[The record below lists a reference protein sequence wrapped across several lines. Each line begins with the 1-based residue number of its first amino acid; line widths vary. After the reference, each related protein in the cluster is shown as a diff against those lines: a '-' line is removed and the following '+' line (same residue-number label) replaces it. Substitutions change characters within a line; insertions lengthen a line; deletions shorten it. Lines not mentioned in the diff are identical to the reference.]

1 MSDTVPTS
9 YVQTFLLEQLDIRG
23 AVVRLADVWQAMQ
36 QGRSYAPAVARLL
49 GETSAVAVVIA
60 GNLKQDAR
68 LTFQIQG
75 HGPVSLL
82 VVDCNEALN
91 LRGRI
96 VTAIDVR
103 RRLGLPDRPSNEAG
117 MNIVVEHG
125 GELYSLIV
133 DSVGEVLTV
142 DADTFE
148 RNPATLDPQWKSFC
162 KGIYRLDGNLLL
174 SLDVANLL
182 TFQTATAA

>member
-1 MSDTVPTS
+1 MTQVSNTALTVADDRAEAGQAEFVTMSVDGQLFGIPV
-9 YVQTFLLEQLDIRG
+9 LL
-23 AVVRLADVWQAMQ
+23 V
-36 QGRSYAPAVARLL
+36 
-49 GETSAVAVVIA
+49 
-60 GNLKQDAR
+60 QDALKSQKITR
-68 LTFQIQG
+68 IPLASREVAG
-75 HGPVSLL
+75 
-82 VVDCNEALN
+82 ALN

-96 VTAIDVR
+96 VTAIDIR

-133 DSVGEVLTV
+133 DSVGEVLKV

>member
-1 MSDTVPTS
+1 MSETNSKALTVAGERPEAGQAEFVTMS
-9 YVQTFLLEQLDIRG
+9 VDGQLFGIPVLL
-23 AVVRLADVWQAMQ
+23 V
-36 QGRSYAPAVARLL
+36 
-49 GETSAVAVVIA
+49 
-60 GNLKQDAR
+60 QDALKSQKITR
-68 LTFQIQG
+68 IPLASREVAG
-75 HGPVSLL
+75 
-82 VVDCNEALN
+82 ALN

-103 RRLGLPDRPSNEAG
+103 RRLGMPDRPDNEVG

-133 DSVGEVLTV
+133 DSVGEVLKV

-148 RNPATLDPQWKSFC
+148 RNPATLDAAWKSFC

-182 TFQTATAA
+182 TFQTAAAA

>member
-1 MSDTVPTS
+1 
-9 YVQTFLLEQLDIRG
+9 
-23 AVVRLADVWQAMQ
+23 
-36 QGRSYAPAVARLL
+36 
-49 GETSAVAVVIA
+49 
-60 GNLKQDAR
+60 
-68 LTFQIQG
+68 
-75 HGPVSLL
+75 
-82 VVDCNEALN
+82 
-91 LRGRI
+91 
-96 VTAIDVR
+96 
-103 RRLGLPDRPSNEAG
+103 

-133 DSVGEVLTV
+133 DSVGEVLKV

-148 RNPATLDPQWKSFC
+148 RNPATLDPAWKSFC

>member
-1 MSDTVPTS
+1 MSQPSNTALTVAGDRAESGQAEFVTMSVDGQLFGIP
-9 YVQTFLLEQLDIRG
+9 VLL
-23 AVVRLADVWQAMQ
+23 V
-36 QGRSYAPAVARLL
+36 
-49 GETSAVAVVIA
+49 
-60 GNLKQDAR
+60 QDALKSQKITR
-68 LTFQIQG
+68 IPLASREVAG
-75 HGPVSLL
+75 
-82 VVDCNEALN
+82 ALN

-142 DADTFE
+142 DAETFE

>member
-1 MSDTVPTS
+1 MTQASNTALTVAGDRAEAGQAEFVTMSVDGQLFGIPV
-9 YVQTFLLEQLDIRG
+9 LL
-23 AVVRLADVWQAMQ
+23 V
-36 QGRSYAPAVARLL
+36 
-49 GETSAVAVVIA
+49 
-60 GNLKQDAR
+60 QDALKSQKITR
-68 LTFQIQG
+68 IPLASREVAG
-75 HGPVSLL
+75 
-82 VVDCNEALN
+82 ALN

-96 VTAIDVR
+96 VTAIDIR

-133 DSVGEVLTV
+133 DSVGEVLKV